1 MNINLYKEYHFSHG
15 ILTATDTEK
24 EYSFSIS
31 KSDRFYHYMKK
42 HIIKEKVDGL
52 THETIDNISI
62 EDADKTFFNEKSFT
76 LSTIMPVTDRNDN
89 VSLYKLTMKNVNITP
104 NNVSKKGYDNGTW
117 KLEMY
122 DLELPWQ
129 TTIDI
134 DIVEKAD

>member
-24 EYSFSIS
+24 KYSFSIS
-31 KSDRFYHYMKK
+31 KNDRFYHYMKK

-76 LSTIMPVTDRNDN
+76 LSTLMPVTDRNDN

-104 NNVSKKGYDNGTW
+104 NNVSKKGYDNGAW

-134 DIVEKAD
+134 DIVEKVD

>member
-24 EYSFSIS
+24 KYSFSIS
-31 KSDRFYHYMKK
+31 KNDRFYHYTKK
-42 HIIKEKVDGL
+42 HIIKETVDGL

-76 LSTIMPVTDRNDN
+76 LSTLMPVTDRNDN

-104 NNVSKKGYDNGTW
+104 NNVSKKGYDNGAW

>member
-24 EYSFSIS
+24 KYSFSIS
-31 KSDRFYHYMKK
+31 KNDRFYHYMKNY
-42 HIIKEKVDGL
+42 IIKEKVDGL

-76 LSTIMPVTDRNDN
+76 LSTLMPVTDRNDN

-104 NNVSKKGYDNGTW
+104 NNVSKKGYDNGAW